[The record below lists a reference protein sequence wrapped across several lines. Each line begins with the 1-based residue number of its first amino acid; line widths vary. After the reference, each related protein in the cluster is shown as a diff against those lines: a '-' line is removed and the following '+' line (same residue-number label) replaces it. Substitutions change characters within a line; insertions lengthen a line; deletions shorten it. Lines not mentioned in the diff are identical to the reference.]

1 MTAAECALLAG
12 GGACFLLFLHRTLA
26 PYFRARLDRAAVRT
40 SAQLREEL
48 LFCSQSQTRHL
59 LIAACA
65 VPAAAATLAAGSA
78 VWGIALGTA
87 PAFLSGFAIRHFRR
101 RRHRRIALQLP
112 GFLEVLAGHV
122 QAGHSLP
129 EALQD
134 SIPLLPRGIRE
145 EVSWIRQLIRVGTSL
160 SDALSMW
167 EQRLPCEEVSLLVR
181 PLRIALE
188 TGSNVADLLAR
199 CKEIL
204 QAKLLM
210 EGKLRSMTAQSRL
223 QAAILTLLPFGF
235 IAVLS
240 RIDPAYLPRCL
251 GTAPGIAILTAAAL
265 LQIAGWLVIRRIM
278 AARA

>member
-1 MTAAECALLAG
+1 MTAAEYALFAG

-26 PYFRARLDRAAVRT
+26 PFFRARLDRTAGRT
-40 SAQLREEL
+40 AAQLREEL
-48 LFCSQSQTRHL
+48 LFCSQSQVRYL
-59 LIAACA
+59 LMAACA
-65 VPAAAATLAAGSA
+65 LPAAAATLAAGSVA
-78 VWGIALGTA
+78 LGIALGTV
-87 PAFLSGFAIRHFRR
+87 PAFLSGFAVRHFRR

-145 EVSWIRQLIRVGTSL
+145 EVSWIRQSVRVGTSL
-160 SDALSMW
+160 PDALSMW
-167 EQRLPCEEVSLLVR
+167 ERRVPCEEVSLLVR

-199 CKEIL
+199 CREIL

-223 QAAILTLLPFGF
+223 QAAVLTLLPFGF

-251 GTAPGIAILTAAAL
+251 GTPPGIAILAAAAI
-265 LQIAGWLVIRRIM
+265 LQAAGWLVIRRIM
-278 AARA
+278 TARG